1 MRFSLIDRIERIVP
15 SQEIVAIKNLTL
27 AEEYLA
33 EHFPTFPVM
42 PGVLMVEAATQAAAW
57 LVRTSDGFRHSMVLL
72 KELKNARF
80 GTFVTPGRQLRL
92 RLEWVKDEGAL
103 TTLKV
108 ASEVDGQSGLTAR
121 LVVERFNLS
130 DRRPELAD
138 DDRENIE
145 HHRRTFRRLLA
156 PGAMTGNG
164 ASG

>member
-15 SQEIVAIKNLTL
+15 NQEIVAVKSLTL

-57 LVRTSDGFRHSMVLL
+57 LVRASDEFRHSMVLL

-80 GTFVTPGRQLRL
+80 GSFVTPGRQLRL
-92 RLEWVKDEGAL
+92 RLEWMKDEDCL

-108 ASEVDGQSGLTAR
+108 TSEVDGHTGLSAR
-121 LVVERFNLS
+121 MVVERFNLR
-130 DRRPELAD
+130 DCRPELAPD
-138 DDRENIE
+138 DDENIE
-145 HHRRTFRRLLA
+145 YHRRIFRRLLA
-156 PGAMTGNG
+156 PDALGAG
-164 ASG
+164 